1 MFISKIHSN
10 VNLLSVYMPFDVGE
24 NIHKWM
30 KRSLVILVLVQFIGT
45 EKSFT
50 HCLILIGSD
59 SLSRQAIQEL
69 EWTPA

>member
-1 MFISKIHSN
+1 
-10 VNLLSVYMPFDVGE
+10 MPFDVGE
-24 NIHKWM
+24 NINKWM
-30 KRSLVILVLVQFIGT
+30 KRSLVILVLVQFIGI

-50 HCLILIGSD
+50 YCLTLVGSD

>member
-1 MFISKIHSN
+1 
-10 VNLLSVYMPFDVGE
+10 MPFDVGE